1 MVVSAGLRFYE
12 REGILASPVQRGPGG
27 RRAYTEDDV
36 EWLNLCIILR
46 GSGLPL
52 TAIRGYPEL
61 VRQGAGNE
69 QERLALLRRHRDNV
83 TAQIGELNR
92 CLDIIGFKVGVYED
106 ILARDAV
113 GHCVT
118 AAAGR
123 AGPDRT
129 ASARTR

>member
-46 GSGLPL
+46 GSGMPL
-52 TAIRGYPEL
+52 TAIRGYTEL

-113 GHCVT
+113 GHCDT

-129 ASARTR
+129 SARTR